1 MDIYEKGIEELYAEI
16 IEELIIHKKFG
27 MNETVH
33 FLKKLGFM
41 KTSFN
46 EKICKMI
53 ESIFDKIPQKIEYYN
68 IIISEEEIDVV
79 KITFW
84 HNLLFFIY
92 KDEVSIEK
100 YKFIMKLKLSIEEKK
115 YSLRKKIPLIKDK
128 CVYERL
134 KYILKRFSIELDSL
148 KYEQT
153 NKFLSIDDFYKNET
167 QKLVGFINEDEEDK
181 FEDTFNNF
189 YEEVYENNP
198 KGNKF
203 NKELSNQQD
212 SLTDPFLE

>member
-1 MDIYEKGIEELYAEI
+1 MMDTNKKGIEELYAEI
-16 IEELIIHKKFG
+16 VEELIIHKKFC
-27 MNETVH
+27 MIETNH

-46 EKICKMI
+46 DKICKKI
-53 ESIFDKIPQKIEYYN
+53 ETIFENIPQNIEYYN
-68 IIISEEEIDVV
+68 IIFEEEIDIA

-84 HNLLFFIY
+84 YNLLFFIY
-92 KDEVSIEK
+92 KDEVSLEK
-100 YKFIMKLKLSIEEKK
+100 YNFIKKLKLNIEEKK
-115 YSLRKKIPLIKDK
+115 FSLRKMIPSIKDN
-128 CVYERL
+128 CEYERL
-134 KYILKRFSIELDSL
+134 KYILKRFSIELDNL

-153 NKFLSIDDFYKNET
+153 NKFLSIDDFYKIET
-167 QKLVGFINEDEEDK
+167 QKLVGFINEDEENN
-181 FEDTFNNF
+181 FEYTFNNF
-189 YEEVYENNP
+189 FEEVYENIP